1 MAEQEKWRWQEPGTT
16 WKGVGLY
23 HVTLT
28 IPDRRPLLG
37 RLEVPDGNPDKAV
50 VRRMALGNALV
61 DSLLGIPHY
70 HPEVQVLHFC
80 LMPDHLHA
88 VLYVRRTMPTGIRGV
103 VRGFW
108 QGAKKLGRA
117 WTASSAAFAP
127 NYIRGNYQEGQ
138 RCNQGQPG
146 NYQEGQRCNQGQPG
160 NYQEGQRCNQG
171 KPGNYQGG
179 QRCNQGK
186 PGNYQGGQR
195 CNQGQPG
202 NYQGELG
209 SSQEGLGSGLKGQRC
224 SQEGLRGN
232 SLREETTQLET
243 SAASLRERVG
253 EESYCQLSP
262 VFTEMPF
269 IRPMGHNTQLP
280 NTIRYID
287 MNPQRLAT
295 KRQKPGFFCVQRNIV
310 IGGRSYDG
318 VGNTM
323 LLMAEKMAVVH
334 VRSTLVKAAERGDAE
349 ALRNYKNS
357 CVLAARKGA
366 VMVSPFISPHEKQV
380 MQVLLDEQWP
390 FICLT
395 DNGFRDYYKP
405 SDALFDAC
413 AAGRVLILS
422 PWQYDAAKRHI
433 SRADCVALNNMA
445 EEIAQ
450 CYLAV

>member
-1 MAEQEKWRWQEPGTT
+1 MAEQEKWKWQEPGTT

-37 RLEVPDGNPDKAV
+37 RLEVPDNNPDKAV
-50 VRRMALGNALV
+50 VRRSALGNALV
-61 DSLLGIPHY
+61 DSLLDIPHY

-117 WTASSAAFAP
+117 WTAASSAASAP
-127 NYIRGNYQEGQ
+127 NYIR
-138 RCNQGQPG
+138 
-146 NYQEGQRCNQGQPG
+146 G

-171 KPGNYQGG
+171 KPGNYQG
-179 QRCNQGK
+179 
-186 PGNYQGGQR
+186 
-195 CNQGQPG
+195 
-202 NYQGELG
+202 ELG
-209 SSQEGLGSGLKGQRC
+209 S

-232 SLREETTQLET
+232 SLRDETTRLET

-323 LLMAEKMAVVH
+323 LLMVEKMAVVH
-334 VRSTLVKAAERGDAE
+334 VRSALVKAAERGDAE

-445 EEIAQ
+445 EEIVQ

>member
-1 MAEQEKWRWQEPGTT
+1 MGS
-16 WKGVGLY
+16 
-23 HVTLT
+23 
-28 IPDRRPLLG
+28 
-37 RLEVPDGNPDKAV
+37 LEVPDDNPDKAV
-50 VRRMALGNALV
+50 VRRTALGNALV
-61 DSLLGIPHY
+61 DSLLDIPHY

-117 WTASSAAFAP
+117 WTAASSASAP
-127 NYIRGNYQEGQ
+127 NYIRGNYQGGQ
-138 RCNQGQPG
+138 R
-146 NYQEGQRCNQGQPG
+146 Y
-160 NYQEGQRCNQG
+160 NQG

-179 QRCNQGK
+179 QS
-186 PGNYQGGQR
+186 Y
-195 CNQGQPG
+195 
-202 NYQGELG
+202 YQGELG
-209 SSQEGLGSGLKGQRC
+209 SSQEGQGSGLKEQRC

-232 SLREETTQLET
+232 SLQEETVRLET

-334 VRSTLVKAAERGDAE
+334 VRSALVKAAERGDAE

-390 FICLT
+390 FICLI

-422 PWQYDAAKRHI
+422 PWQYDANKRHI

-450 CYLAV
+450 CYLTV

>member
-1 MAEQEKWRWQEPGTT
+1 MAEREKWKWQEPGTT

-37 RLEVPDGNPDKAV
+37 RLEVPDDNPDKAV

-70 HPEVQVLHFC
+70 HPEVQVLHFY

-88 VLYVRRTMPTGIRGV
+88 VVYVRRTMPTGIRGV

-117 WTASSAAFAP
+117 WTASSSASAP

-138 RCNQGQPG
+138 RCNQGQP
-146 NYQEGQRCNQGQPG
+146 R

-186 PGNYQGGQR
+186 PGNYQG
-195 CNQGQPG
+195 
-202 NYQGELG
+202 ELG
-209 SSQEGLGSGLKGQRC
+209 SSQEGLGSGLKEQRC

-232 SLREETTQLET
+232 SLREETTRLET

-334 VRSTLVKAAERGDAE
+334 VRSALVKAAERGDAE

-422 PWQYDAAKRHI
+422 PWQYDAGKRHI

>member
-1 MAEQEKWRWQEPGTT
+1 MAEQEKWKWQEPGTT

-37 RLEVPDGNPDKAV
+37 SLEVPDNNPDKAV
-50 VRRMALGNALV
+50 VRRSALGNALV
-61 DSLLGIPHY
+61 DSLLDIPHY

-117 WTASSAAFAP
+117 WTASSAASAP

-138 RCNQGQPG
+138 RYYQG
-146 NYQEGQRCNQGQPG
+146 GQR
-160 NYQEGQRCNQG
+160 YNQG
-171 KPGNYQGG
+171 KLGNYQGG
-179 QRCNQGK
+179 QRCNQVK
-186 PGNYQGGQR
+186 PGNYQG
-195 CNQGQPG
+195 
-202 NYQGELG
+202 E
-209 SSQEGLGSGLKGQRC
+209 QRC

-232 SLREETTQLET
+232 SLREETTRLET

-334 VRSTLVKAAERGDAE
+334 VRSALVKAAERGDAE

-422 PWQYDAAKRHI
+422 PWQYDAGKRHI
-433 SRADCVALNNMA
+433 SRADCQALNNMA
-445 EEIAQ
+445 EEIVQ
-450 CYLAV
+450 CYLAH

>member
-1 MAEQEKWRWQEPGTT
+1 MAEQEKWKWQEPSTT

-37 RLEVPDGNPDKAV
+37 RLEVPDDNLDKAV
-50 VRRMALGNALV
+50 VRRTTLGNALV

-88 VLYVRRTMPTGIRGV
+88 VLYVRRTMTTGIRGV

-117 WTASSAAFAP
+117 WSASSAASAP
-127 NYIRGNYQEGQ
+127 NYIRGKYQKGQ
-138 RCNQGQPG
+138 G
-146 NYQEGQRCNQGQPG
+146 YSQE
-160 NYQEGQRCNQG
+160 
-171 KPGNYQGG
+171 KPGNG
-179 QRCNQGK
+179 
-186 PGNYQGGQR
+186 
-195 CNQGQPG
+195 
-202 NYQGELG
+202 
-209 SSQEGLGSGLKGQRC
+209 QEGLG
-224 SQEGLRGN
+224 GN
-232 SLREETTQLET
+232 SLREETVRLET
-243 SAASLRERVG
+243 SAASLRERLG
-253 EESYCQLSP
+253 GESYCQLPP

-310 IGGRSYDG
+310 IGARSYDG

-323 LLMAEKMAVVH
+323 LLIAEKMAVVH
-334 VRSTLVKAAERGDAE
+334 VRSALVKAAERGDVE
-349 ALRNYKNS
+349 PLRNYKNS

-390 FICLT
+390 FVCLA

-422 PWQYDAAKRHI
+422 PWQYDANKRHI
-433 SRADCVALNNMA
+433 SRADCQALNNMA
-445 EEIAQ
+445 EEMVQ
-450 CYLAV
+450 YHLTL

>member
-1 MAEQEKWRWQEPGTT
+1 MAEQEKWKWQEPGTT

-50 VRRMALGNALV
+50 VRRTALGNALV
-61 DSLLGIPHY
+61 DSLLDIPHY

-117 WTASSAAFAP
+117 WTASSSASAP

-138 RCNQGQPG
+138 R
-146 NYQEGQRCNQGQPG
+146 Y
-160 NYQEGQRCNQG
+160 NQG
-171 KPGNYQGG
+171 K
-179 QRCNQGK
+179 
-186 PGNYQGGQR
+186 
-195 CNQGQPG
+195 PG

-209 SSQEGLGSGLKGQRC
+209 SSQEGL
-224 SQEGLRGN
+224 RGN
-232 SLREETTQLET
+232 SLREETTRLET

-334 VRSTLVKAAERGDAE
+334 VRSALVKAAERGDAE

-422 PWQYDAAKRHI
+422 PWQYDANKRHI
-433 SRADCVALNNMA
+433 SRADCQALNNMA

-450 CYLAV
+450 CYLTV

>member
-1 MAEQEKWRWQEPGTT
+1 MAEQEKWKWQEPGTT

-23 HVTLT
+23 HITLT

-37 RLEVPDGNPDKAV
+37 RLEVPDDNPDKAV
-50 VRRMALGNALV
+50 VRRSALGNAPV

-88 VLYVRRTMPTGIRGV
+88 VLYVRRTMTTGIRGV

-117 WTASSAAFAP
+117 WSAAASSSVP
-127 NYIRGNYQEGQ
+127 NYIRGKYQEGQ
-138 RCNQGQPG
+138 SYSQEEPG
-146 NYQEGQRCNQGQPG
+146 NG
-160 NYQEGQRCNQG
+160 
-171 KPGNYQGG
+171 
-179 QRCNQGK
+179 
-186 PGNYQGGQR
+186 
-195 CNQGQPG
+195 
-202 NYQGELG
+202 
-209 SSQEGLGSGLKGQRC
+209 QEGLG
-224 SQEGLRGN
+224 GN
-232 SLREETTQLET
+232 SLREETVRLER
-243 SAASLRERVG
+243 SAASLRERLG
-253 EESYCQLSP
+253 GESYCQLPP

-310 IGGRSYDG
+310 IGARSYDG

-323 LLMAEKMAVVH
+323 LLMAEKTAVVH
-334 VRSTLVKAAERGDAE
+334 VRSALVKAAERGDVE
-349 ALRNYKNS
+349 PLRNYKNS

-422 PWQYDAAKRHI
+422 PWQYDAKKRHI
-433 SRADCVALNNMA
+433 SRADCQALNNMA
-445 EEIAQ
+445 EEMVL
-450 CYLAV
+450 YHLTL

>member
-1 MAEQEKWRWQEPGTT
+1 MAEQEKWKWQEPGTT

-50 VRRMALGNALV
+50 VRRTALGNALV
-61 DSLLGIPHY
+61 DSLLDIPHY

-117 WTASSAAFAP
+117 WTAASSASAP
-127 NYIRGNYQEGQ
+127 NYIRGN
-138 RCNQGQPG
+138 CQGG
-146 NYQEGQRCNQGQPG
+146 H
-160 NYQEGQRCNQG
+160 RCNQG
-171 KPGNYQGG
+171 KPGNYQEG
-179 QRCNQGK
+179 QRYSQEE
-186 PGNYQGGQR
+186 PGNYQGGQMY
-195 CNQGQPG
+195 NQGKPG
-202 NYQGELG
+202 NDQGELG
-209 SSQEGLGSGLKGQRC
+209 SSQEGQGSGLKEQRC

-232 SLREETTQLET
+232 SLQEETTRLET

-334 VRSTLVKAAERGDAE
+334 VRSALVKAAERGDAE

-422 PWQYDAAKRHI
+422 PWQYDANKRHI
-433 SRADCVALNNMA
+433 SRADCQALNNMA

-450 CYLAV
+450 CYLTVW

>member
-1 MAEQEKWRWQEPGTT
+1 MAEQEKWKWQEPGTT

-37 RLEVPDGNPDKAV
+37 RLEVPDDNPDKAV
-50 VRRMALGNALV
+50 VRRTALGNALV

-117 WTASSAAFAP
+117 WTASSSASAP
-127 NYIRGNYQEGQ
+127 NYIRGNYQ
-138 RCNQGQPG
+138 
-146 NYQEGQRCNQGQPG
+146 
-160 NYQEGQRCNQG
+160 
-171 KPGNYQGG
+171 
-179 QRCNQGK
+179 
-186 PGNYQGGQR
+186 
-195 CNQGQPG
+195 
-202 NYQGELG
+202 GELG
-209 SSQEGLGSGLKGQRC
+209 NGQVGQGNG
-224 SQEGLRGN
+224 QEGLRRN
-232 SLREETTQLET
+232 SLQEETTRLET

-323 LLMAEKMAVVH
+323 LLMTEKMAVVH
-334 VRSTLVKAAERGDAE
+334 VRSALVKAAERGDAE

-433 SRADCVALNNMA
+433 SRADCQALNNMA

-450 CYLAV
+450 CYLTV

>member
-117 WTASSAAFAP
+117 WTASSAASAP

-138 RCNQGQPG
+138 RYNQGQPG
-146 NYQEGQRCNQGQPG
+146 NYQE
-160 NYQEGQRCNQG
+160 
-171 KPGNYQGG
+171 G

>member
-1 MAEQEKWRWQEPGTT
+1 MAEQEKWKWQEPGTT

-50 VRRMALGNALV
+50 VRRTALGNALV
-61 DSLLGIPHY
+61 DSLLDIPHY

-117 WTASSAAFAP
+117 WSAASSAAAP
-127 NYIRGNYQEGQ
+127 NYIRGNYQEW
-138 RCNQGQPG
+138 
-146 NYQEGQRCNQGQPG
+146 
-160 NYQEGQRCNQG
+160 QRCNQG
-171 KPGNYQGG
+171 K
-179 QRCNQGK
+179 
-186 PGNYQGGQR
+186 
-195 CNQGQPG
+195 PG

-209 SSQEGLGSGLKGQRC
+209 SSQEGQGSGLKEQRYI
-224 SQEGLRGN
+224 QEGLRGN
-232 SLREETTQLET
+232 SLREETVRLET
-243 SAASLRERVG
+243 SAASLYERVG

-334 VRSTLVKAAERGDAE
+334 VRSALVKAAERGDAE

-450 CYLAV
+450 CYLTL

>member
-1 MAEQEKWRWQEPGTT
+1 MAEQEKWKWQEPGTT

-37 RLEVPDGNPDKAV
+37 RLEVPDDNLDKAV
-50 VRRMALGNALV
+50 VRRSALGNALV

-88 VLYVRRTMPTGIRGV
+88 VLYVRRTMTTGIRGV

-117 WTASSAAFAP
+117 WSAASYSFVP
-127 NYIRGNYQEGQ
+127 NYIRGEYQEGQ
-138 RCNQGQPG
+138 G
-146 NYQEGQRCNQGQPG
+146 YSQE
-160 NYQEGQRCNQG
+160 
-171 KPGNYQGG
+171 KPGNG
-179 QRCNQGK
+179 
-186 PGNYQGGQR
+186 
-195 CNQGQPG
+195 
-202 NYQGELG
+202 
-209 SSQEGLGSGLKGQRC
+209 QEGLG
-224 SQEGLRGN
+224 GN
-232 SLREETTQLET
+232 SLREETVRLET
-243 SAASLRERVG
+243 SAASLRERLG
-253 EESYCQLSP
+253 GESYCQLPP

-310 IGGRSYDG
+310 IGARSYDG

-323 LLMAEKMAVVH
+323 LLMAKKMAVVH
-334 VRSTLVKAAERGDAE
+334 VRSALVKAAERGDVE
-349 ALRNYKNS
+349 PLRNYKNS

-405 SDALFDAC
+405 SDALFGAC

-422 PWQYDAAKRHI
+422 PWQYDANKRHI
-433 SRADCVALNNMA
+433 SRADCQALNNMA
-445 EEIAQ
+445 EEIVQ
-450 CYLAV
+450 CYLAH

>member
-1 MAEQEKWRWQEPGTT
+1 M
-16 WKGVGLY
+16 
-23 HVTLT
+23 
-28 IPDRRPLLG
+28 
-37 RLEVPDGNPDKAV
+37 
-50 VRRMALGNALV
+50 
-61 DSLLGIPHY
+61 
-70 HPEVQVLHFC
+70 
-80 LMPDHLHA
+80 
-88 VLYVRRTMPTGIRGV
+88 
-103 VRGFW
+103 
-108 QGAKKLGRA
+108 
-117 WTASSAAFAP
+117 
-127 NYIRGNYQEGQ
+127 
-138 RCNQGQPG
+138 
-146 NYQEGQRCNQGQPG
+146 
-160 NYQEGQRCNQG
+160 
-171 KPGNYQGG
+171 
-179 QRCNQGK
+179 
-186 PGNYQGGQR
+186 
-195 CNQGQPG
+195 
-202 NYQGELG
+202 
-209 SSQEGLGSGLKGQRC
+209 
-224 SQEGLRGN
+224 GN
-232 SLREETTQLET
+232 SLQEETTRLET

-334 VRSTLVKAAERGDAE
+334 VRSALVKAAERGDAE
-349 ALRNYKNS
+349 ALCNYKNS

-380 MQVLLDEQWP
+380 MQVLQDEQWP

-450 CYLAV
+450 WYLTL

>member
-1 MAEQEKWRWQEPGTT
+1 MAEQEKWKWQEPGTT

-37 RLEVPDGNPDKAV
+37 RLEVPDNNPDKAV
-50 VRRMALGNALV
+50 VRRTALGNALV

-117 WTASSAAFAP
+117 WTVASSAAAP

-138 RCNQGQPG
+138 RCNQGQLG
-146 NYQEGQRCNQGQPG
+146 NYQE
-160 NYQEGQRCNQG
+160 
-171 KPGNYQGG
+171 
-179 QRCNQGK
+179 
-186 PGNYQGGQR
+186 GQR

-209 SSQEGLGSGLKGQRC
+209 SSQEGLGSGLKEQRC

-232 SLREETTQLET
+232 RLREETTQLET

-334 VRSTLVKAAERGDAE
+334 VRSALVKAAERGDAE

-450 CYLAV
+450 WYLAV

>member
-1 MAEQEKWRWQEPGTT
+1 MAEQEKWKWQEPGTT

-37 RLEVPDGNPDKAV
+37 RLEVPDDNPDKAV
-50 VRRMALGNALV
+50 VRRTALGNALV
-61 DSLLGIPHY
+61 DSLLDIPHY

-117 WTASSAAFAP
+117 WTAASSAAAP

-146 NYQEGQRCNQGQPG
+146 NYQEGQR
-160 NYQEGQRCNQG
+160 YNQG
-171 KPGNYQGG
+171 K
-179 QRCNQGK
+179 
-186 PGNYQGGQR
+186 
-195 CNQGQPG
+195 PG

-209 SSQEGLGSGLKGQRC
+209 SSQEGLGSGLKEQRC

-232 SLREETTQLET
+232 SLREETTRLET

-334 VRSTLVKAAERGDAE
+334 VRSALVKAAERGDAE

-357 CVLAARKGA
+357 CVLTARKGA

-413 AAGRVLILS
+413 AAGCVLILS

>member
-1 MAEQEKWRWQEPGTT
+1 MAEQEKWKWQEPGTT

-37 RLEVPDGNPDKAV
+37 RLEVPDNNPDKAV
-50 VRRMALGNALV
+50 VRRTALGNALV
-61 DSLLGIPHY
+61 DSLLDIPHY

-117 WTASSAAFAP
+117 WTAASSAASAP
-127 NYIRGNYQEGQ
+127 NYIR
-138 RCNQGQPG
+138 
-146 NYQEGQRCNQGQPG
+146 G

-171 KPGNYQGG
+171 KPGNYQG
-179 QRCNQGK
+179 
-186 PGNYQGGQR
+186 
-195 CNQGQPG
+195 
-202 NYQGELG
+202 ELG
-209 SSQEGLGSGLKGQRC
+209 SSQEGHGSGLKEQRC
-224 SQEGLRGN
+224 SQEGLGGK
-232 SLREETTQLET
+232 SLQEETTRLET

-253 EESYCQLSP
+253 GESYCQLSP

-334 VRSTLVKAAERGDAE
+334 VRSALVKAAERGDAE

-380 MQVLLDEQWP
+380 MQVLLDEQRP
-390 FICLT
+390 FIFLT

-422 PWQYDAAKRHI
+422 PWQYDANKRHI

-445 EEIAQ
+445 EEIVQ
-450 CYLAV
+450 CYLTV